1 MVRRITLLAVL
12 ACSLPA
18 YAADIGIF
26 VQFEN
31 EPSPVSVREMKKEVA
46 KLVKPAG
53 FKLDWR
59 FAAENPGNESFDQLL
74 VLRFKGACQS
84 ENIPMIQPE
93 DEPGAVAFGTTE
105 VADGRILPYSEVR
118 CDEVRKS
125 VTRFGWTQRQFAMGR
140 ALGRV
145 VAHELYHVMSA
156 SAAHAASGLAKP
168 VVSWDELT
176 AGRFGFRP
184 VDLRDLQEKAA
195 QSHNTAVR

>member
-31 EPSPVSVREMKKEVA
+31 EPSPLSMREMKKEVA
-46 KLVKPAG
+46 KLVKPTG
-53 FKLDWR
+53 LKLDWR
-59 FAAENPGNESFDQLL
+59 LAADNRGTETFDQLL
-74 VLRFKGACQS
+74 VLRFKGECQG
-84 ENIPMIQPE
+84 ENVPMFQPE
-93 DEPGAVAFGTTE
+93 DQLGTVALGTTE
-105 VADGRILPYSEVR
+105 VSNGRILPYSEVQ
-118 CDEVRKS
+118 CDQIRKS
-125 VTRFGWTQRQFAMGR
+125 VTRLAWTQRQFAMGR

-145 VAHELYHVMSA
+145 VAHELYHVVTA

-184 VDLRDLQEKAA
+184 ADLRDLQEKAA
-195 QSHNTAVR
+195 QSHNAAVH